1 MFYRAANLPVEKVCI
16 IKNFEEAN
24 FSDFKRLVMTLK
36 INPQMYNW
44 PQKTC
49 KPVKNTFPG
58 SKWSFIV
65 MRIEQSEVYV
75 EVFVTE
81 FCVFLT
87 GRGTVTNL

>member
-1 MFYRAANLPVEKVCI
+1 MFYRVGNLPVEKVCI

-36 INPQMYNW
+36 INPQKYNW

-58 SKWSFIV
+58 SKWSFIE
-65 MRIEQSEVYV
+65 MQIEQSEVYV
-75 EVFVTE
+75 TVFVTE

-87 GRGTVTNL
+87 GRGKVTNM